1 MLESIKKE
9 ANYTHTENGAL
20 THATSGNACLNL
32 FATVGALRKASR
44 RTVESRFL
52 RAYMEDPDLAMKLL
66 FFARDI
72 RGGLGERKVFRIILR
87 WLAANHPESIRKNLS
102 RIPEFGRWDDVLAL
116 IDTPCE
122 DDAIDLIWR
131 QLEADLNQL
140 DMGGEVSLLAK
151 WLPSVNASSE
161 KTVKLAK
168 RIARQLGYN
177 DAEYRKI
184 LVKLRSRIRIIE
196 NNLRQRDYTFDYSA
210 QPSKAMFK
218 YRRAFRRNDG
228 ERYAE
233 FLQKVQRG
241 EATLHADTLMP
252 YELVD
257 PWLQSGMWGFPHG
270 SYMKD
275 ISQAERDTLNATWA
289 SMPDFGGDGN
299 ALAVIDTSGSMY
311 CTTSPKPASV
321 ALSLGLYFAEHNQG
335 KFANH
340 FITFSERPQLI
351 ELKGDTFTD
360 RLQYAA
366 SFSEVANTNIQKVFE
381 LILKA
386 AVKNRIP
393 QEQMPETLYIIS
405 DMEFDRCAK
414 GADMTNFEYAKKL
427 FEKKGYRLPRVVFW
441 NVASRNDQQPVT
453 QNEQGVALVSGC
465 TPRLFSMV
473 AEGQLSPLGYML
485 EVLESERY
493 ADIAA

>member
-9 ANYTHTENGAL
+9 VNFTHTENGAL
-20 THATSGNACLNL
+20 THATSGCACLDL
-32 FATVGALRKASR
+32 FATIGALRRATP
-44 RTVESRFL
+44 RTIENRFL
-52 RAYMEDPDLAMKLL
+52 RAYTEDPDRAMKLL

-87 WLAANHPESIRKNLS
+87 WLAENHPDSIRKNLAQ
-102 RIPEFGRWDDVLAL
+102 IAEFGRWDDVLAL

-122 DDAIDLIWR
+122 DDAIDLIWH
-131 QLEADLNQL
+131 QLEADLKAL
-140 DMGGEVSLLAK
+140 DLGGEVSLLAK

-233 FLQKVQRG
+233 FLQKVQKG

-257 PWLQSGMWGFPHG
+257 PYLKADLWSFRHG
-270 SYMKD
+270 GYMKD
-275 ISQAERDTLNATWA
+275 ISQEERDTLNATWA
-289 SMPDFGGDGN
+289 SLPHFGSDEN

-311 CTTSPKPASV
+311 CTNSPRPASV
-321 ALSLGLYFAEHNQG
+321 ALSLGLYFAEHNKG

-340 FITFSERPQLI
+340 FITFSQRPRLI

-360 RLQYAA
+360 RLEYAA

-393 QEQMPETLYIIS
+393 QEEMPETLYIIS
-405 DMEFDRCAK
+405 DMEFDRCAD
-414 GADMTNFEYAKKL
+414 GAEMTNFEYARKL

-441 NVASRNDQQPVT
+441 NVASRNAQQPVT

-473 AEGQLSPLGYML
+473 AEGRLSPLGYML
-485 EVLESERY
+485 EVLNSQRY
-493 ADIAA
+493 ANIAA